1 MSTPPSSPPQSIL
14 RPSSIKIS
22 QSDYYKL
29 TYIFLF
35 KVFRS
40 LHANKYVEACHV
52 CNNLYAVI
60 SKVRSVKPTNWPRK
74 KFAISLSV
82 DISRIFKMFFCIQTS
97 FDCKLARSNVIDWT
111 WIMSNSICFTLEF
124 SLFASHSTYLVV
136 DISMQILVQYN

>member
-35 KVFRS
+35 KVFCS

-60 SKVRSVKPTNWPRK
+60 SKVR
-74 KFAISLSV
+74 L
-82 DISRIFKMFFCIQTS
+82 
-97 FDCKLARSNVIDWT
+97 RSNLLTGQEKNLPFPYLLTSLVFLKCSFAYKPALIANLQEAMLLT
-111 WIMSNSICFTLEF
+111 ELE
-124 SLFASHSTYLVV
+124 
-136 DISMQILVQYN
+136 

>member
-35 KVFRS
+35 KVFCS

-60 SKVRSVKPTNWPRK
+60 PKVRSVKPTNWPRK

-82 DISRIFKMFFCIQTS
+82 DISRIFKMFFCIQTI
-97 FDCKLARSNVIDWT
+97 FDCNLQEAMLMN
-111 WIMSNSICFTLEF
+111 
-124 SLFASHSTYLVV
+124 
-136 DISMQILVQYN
+136 

>member
-35 KVFRS
+35 KVFCS

-82 DISRIFKMFFCIQTS
+82 DISRIFKMFFCIQTI
-97 FDCKLARSNVIDWT
+97 FDCKKQCYWMNLNNGHFHLLHFRAQF
-111 WIMSNSICFTLEF
+111 ICITYY
-124 SLFASHSTYLVV
+124 TYLVV
-136 DISMQILVQYN
+136 YYQCKY